1 MVIASGLLFLFLP
14 IFFLV
19 FVTYFSFLRVL
30 LLPLNLN
37 VDLCPLHTSR
47 SKNILNIYW
56 YYQYT
61 YIEVT
66 HMRILLIISW
76 FLLFFFSRCFP
87 LSLFLRWII
96 LYTFTPMY
104 WLDSFFFAFLHKMR
118 AIKSLISILLNKA
131 TTVNFFS
138 HYPLLLFFFRLLPK
152 LSSNPIS
159 VHRIVVQ
166 YTNTLSI
173 PFIFLFWI
181 SSHICL
187 LFR

>member
-1 MVIASGLLFLFLP
+1 MRSTTNAQSEREPLTILISFIFIYIYFPFYLKLMVIASGLLFLFLP

-30 LLPLNLN
+30 LLPLHLN

-104 WLDSFFFAFLHKMR
+104 WLDSFFFCFSPQNARNQITNQYF
-118 AIKSLISILLNKA
+118 IKQ
-131 TTVNFFS
+131 S
-138 HYPLLLFFFRLLPK
+138 H
-152 LSSNPIS
+152 NG
-159 VHRIVVQ
+159 
-166 YTNTLSI
+166 
-173 PFIFLFWI
+173 
-181 SSHICL
+181 
-187 LFR
+187 